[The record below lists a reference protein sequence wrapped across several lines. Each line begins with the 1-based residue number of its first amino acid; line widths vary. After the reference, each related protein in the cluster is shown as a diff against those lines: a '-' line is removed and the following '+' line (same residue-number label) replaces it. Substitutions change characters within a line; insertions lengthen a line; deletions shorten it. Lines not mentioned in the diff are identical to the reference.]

1 MNAEELHDLYAPL
14 WDKVPETRPKAL
26 YVEAAPVFGLDCV
39 DLWKL
44 VELPHDSYVVGHWDV
59 ETNATLCR
67 VAVEDWLISQINAKQ
82 RLAGTGPDA
91 LVLKPNTA
99 LLMTDGGWDK
109 ISLNNTTHGGTG
121 PTIHHALVATA
132 MDVADA

>member
-1 MNAEELHDLYAPL
+1 MNAKELHDLYAPL
-14 WDKVPETRPKAL
+14 WEKVPETKPAGLVLRGSFWATDRKNGQQFRGFFD
-26 YVEAAPVFGLDCV
+26 VDSISAA
-39 DLWKL
+39 
-44 VELPHDSYVVGHWDV
+44 
-59 ETNATLCR
+59 ALCR